1 MNLISNAVDA
11 IEDQGTVTI
20 QTKNTADKLT
30 ISISD
35 NGMGISEAVRSNIFN
50 PFFTT
55 KEVGKGTGL
64 GLSIV
69 HGIIEKHEGKIEV
82 VSEEGKG
89 ADFIIELPNSRE

>member
-1 MNLISNAVDA
+1 MNLIGNAVDA
-11 IEDQGTVTI
+11 IKDKGNITI
-20 QTKNTADKLT
+20 QTRNTPHKLI
-30 ISISD
+30 ISIAD
-35 NGMGISEAVRSNIFN
+35 DGMGIPETVRSNIFN

-55 KEVGKGTGL
+55 KGVGKGTGL

-89 ADFIIELPNSRE
+89 AEFIIELPSNKM